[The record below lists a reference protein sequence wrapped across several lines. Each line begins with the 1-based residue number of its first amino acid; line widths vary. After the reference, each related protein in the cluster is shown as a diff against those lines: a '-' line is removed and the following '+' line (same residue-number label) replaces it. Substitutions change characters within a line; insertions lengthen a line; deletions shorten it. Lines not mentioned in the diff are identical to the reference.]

1 MVDWTKWQELFRK
14 GPRSPLP
21 SMQAP
26 RQSNSVR
33 AEAVKELIGALD
45 EPVIAL
51 STRGRVLTFSPLC
64 TELFPGIA
72 KGRPIYQ
79 ISRNPELLD
88 AIQDAT
94 ANNVSRTINI
104 SEPALRG
111 RRMRIS
117 ISPVGAQAG
126 PGANTASSTAFFLLV
141 QARDLSEEDR
151 LAQMRSDF
159 IANAS
164 HELRTPLSS
173 IKGFIETLQGPASK
187 DTSARSRFLGIMDAQ
202 ASRMMRILDDLLSL
216 SRIEMR
222 AHLPPEGVVDLA
234 EIVSEVVHGL
244 EPLARERQITLAFQ
258 VPDEKVLVSGDG
270 DELTQVFQNL
280 IQNAIKYGNE
290 AGTVEVTI
298 EQTTENSGESGNV
311 VVTVK
316 DDGPGIGHEH
326 LPRLTERFYRVDSA
340 VSRERG
346 GTGLGLAI
354 VKHVLNRHRGELEIK
369 STVGIGSIF
378 TVRLPTPSV
387 DKTN

>member
-14 GPRSPLP
+14 RPRSPLP

-26 RQSNSVR
+26 RQGNAGR
-33 AEAVKELIGALD
+33 TETVKELIGALD

-51 STRGRVLTFSPLC
+51 SARGRVLAFSPRC

-94 ANNVSRTINI
+94 AKKVSRTINMA
-104 SEPALRG
+104 EPALRG

-117 ISPVGAQAG
+117 IAPVAAHTS
-126 PGANTASSTAFFLLV
+126 PGANAAASTADYLLV
-141 QARDLSEEDR
+141 QVHDLSEEQR

-173 IKGFIETLQGPASK
+173 IKGFIETLQGPASQ

-222 AHLPPEGVVDLA
+222 AHLPPEGVVDVA
-234 EIVSEVVHGL
+234 QIVREVVHGL
-244 EPLARERQITLAFQ
+244 DPLARERQITLAFQ
-258 VPDEKVLVSGDG
+258 DPDEKISVSGDG

-280 IQNAIKYGNE
+280 IQNGIKYGNE
-290 AGTVEVTI
+290 GGSVEVTI
-298 EQTTENSGESGNV
+298 EQTTDNSGKSGSV

-316 DDGPGIGHEH
+316 DDGPGIAHEH

-369 STVGIGSIF
+369 STIGQGSTF
-378 TVRLPTPSV
+378 KVHLPTPSV